1 MGEQRVSPA
10 SQILPEE
17 HHSLLWNFTL
27 QQTISL
33 KGRSLFRV
41 PEVPVEGPSCQVWL
55 LETAASF
62 VSPYA
67 VADLGKAALQRK
79 GGGSLSE
86 HGTGHACLLAT
97 SESPRVALD
106 LGSAGL
112 SESQPLRSL
121 LISRTNELP
130 VLDLHSSSERSSKT
144 RSQMRQ

>member
-86 HGTGHACLLAT
+86 HGTGHACLLAP
-97 SESPRVALD
+97 SESPRVAPD

-112 SESQPLRSL
+112 SESQPSVLYSYHELTNYLSWTSIPQLNKAVKQDLR
-121 LISRTNELP
+121 
-130 VLDLHSSSERSSKT
+130 
-144 RSQMRQ
+144 

>member
-33 KGRSLFRV
+33 KGRSFFRV

-67 VADLGKAALQRK
+67 VADLGQAALQRK

-97 SESPRVALD
+97 SESPRVAPD

-112 SESQPLRSL
+112 SESQPFVLYSYHELMNYLSWTSIPHLNEAVKQDLR
-121 LISRTNELP
+121 
-130 VLDLHSSSERSSKT
+130 
-144 RSQMRQ
+144 